1 MWLLGPNGEG
11 KVFINANYFNA
22 TKPDSGSIEFDG
34 INVLEDQMG
43 LRKILGYLPQ
53 EFGVY
58 PNMSAEN
65 YWIILLN
72 QKELLQK

>member
-1 MWLLGPNGEG
+1 LDYWVRTDG

-58 PNMSAEN
+58 PNMSAEK
-65 YWIILLN
+65 LLDYFA
-72 QKELLQK
+72 QLKELLQK

>member
-1 MWLLGPNGEG
+1 MRTISTLQNP
-11 KVFINANYFNA
+11 IQA
-22 TKPDSGSIEFDG
+22 EFDG

-58 PNMSAEN
+58 PNMSAEKL
-65 YWIILLN
+65 WIILPAKRS
-72 QKELLQK
+72 QSI

>member
-1 MWLLGPNGEG
+1 MRTISTLQNP
-11 KVFINANYFNA
+11 IR
-22 TKPDSGSIEFDG
+22 TIEFDG

-58 PNMSAEN
+58 PNMSAEKL
-65 YWIILLN
+65 WIILPAKRS
-72 QKELLQK
+72 QSI

>member
-1 MWLLGPNGEG
+1 MRTISTLQNPIREPLSL
-11 KVFINANYFNA
+11 I
-22 TKPDSGSIEFDG
+22 

-58 PNMSAEN
+58 PNTAEK
-65 YWIILLN
+65 LLDYFAKRN
-72 QKELLQK
+72 CVKRQNVHQ